1 MISPQFVILVPVVI
15 GLVQA
20 LKKAGLN
27 TRYAPLVAM
36 IFGVLGTWVLN
47 DFAIIDTIQGLVVG
61 LTASGL
67 WSGTKAV
74 TK

>member
-61 LTASGL
+61 LTAS
-67 WSGTKAV
+67 V